1 MNKKMAFL
9 SIIVILVLA
18 LSGCQAATSAQA
30 STTGSTSQFNG
41 TPPAGFSGTPPAGFN
56 PGQASGASAAVTPN
70 TASGPSAAT
79 ATATPTNTS
88 RSATAVPVTAAAVS
102 QAKAYFADLQ
112 NKDFTA
118 ASKLISIVSLSYAGL
133 TRSQA
138 ASSLQA
144 QSLAGATWSNLQIV
158 DSQVFSDDTIL
169 VHVTYTVSATSG
181 IPTTASGPSA
191 PTTASGPSAT
201 TATTQKDEI
210 WAFRLEGG
218 SYLYNWENFID
229 TKTVEVD
236 AQTANHITLQP
247 TKLVRFTDRLELH
260 FIMQNKT
267 SDVVYFVQSYDT
279 LAIFH
284 FGDQAVEASKNDNSI
299 VISGLH
305 TSYDEKIVV
314 KGLYASYPTWVEIKK
329 YTSYYPNPWYTF
341 QF

>member
-18 LSGCQAATSAQA
+18 LTGCQSAQSAQA
-30 STTGSTSQFNG
+30 SSSANGAGAPAARQFNG
-41 TPPAGFSGTPPAGFN
+41 TPPAGFN
-56 PGQASGASAAVTPN
+56 PGGAPGSSAA
-70 TASGPSAAT
+70 
-79 ATATPTNTS
+79 ATATPTAVATQKPTATAT
-88 RSATAVPVTAAAVS
+88 ATAVPVTAAAVS

-133 TRSQA
+133 TRMQA

-144 QSLAGATWSNLQIV
+144 QSLAGAGWSNLQIV

-169 VHVTYTVSATSG
+169 VHVIYTVGTTTGTATPQATANATPEISAN
-181 IPTTASGPSA
+181 AVVQA
-191 PTTASGPSAT
+191 SAT
-201 TATTQKDEI
+201 TTAAAQKDEV
-210 WAFRLEGG
+210 WAFRLESG
-218 SYLYNWENFID
+218 SYLYNWGNFID
-229 TKTVEVD
+229 TKTVEVG

-247 TKLVRFTDRLELH
+247 TRLVRFTDRLELH
-260 FIMQNKT
+260 FMMQNKT

-279 LAIFH
+279 LAVFH
-284 FGDQAVEASKNDNSI
+284 FSDQAVEAKNSDNKV
-299 VISGLH
+299 VISGLR

-314 KGLYASYPTWVEIKK
+314 KGLYTSYPTWVEIKK
-329 YTSYYPNPWYTF
+329 FDGYYPNPWYTF